1 LFIPQ
6 QLKVGYQERKDTYTG
21 KLAYIIYLD
30 QLGKVRKEPSWNS
43 WRSKSIEPNDF
54 NNEPTEGF
62 VLNKKVGGYKSDW
75 NHRATYTRVFDPRG
89 FEFEITIPNL
99 LFILENTNSI
109 KGKGLEGEFV
119 YGWEGT
125 DLWLIP
131 ISSPDYKVWKQQSN
145 VLFNKAFDW
154 IKPKELQIGFSYTT
168 NKGLKLIYMGRQ
180 SGTSYDN
187 VKPRFVFIDPKESSK
202 YCYVKHFASVN
213 KLLVSSVEE
222 IYENYVEARLKFEA
236 DSNWYKIDSSKT
248 IKHYYTLEGFKE
260 VTKELAK
267 CYWNHKPKVRSD
279 SLNSNEEIRPI
290 THENELV
297 YNCRWN
303 GNYQNKQYTFETIED
318 FYNRIKPYWLEQ
330 YLTTGQRYHE

>member
-1 LFIPQ
+1 MFIPQ

-21 KLAYIIYLD
+21 KLAYVIYLD
-30 QLGKVRKEPSWNS
+30 HLDKVRKEPSWNS
-43 WRSKSIEPNDF
+43 WRSEYIDPNDF
-54 NNEPTEGF
+54 DNEPTEGF

-75 NHRATYTRVFDPRG
+75 NYRATYTRVYDPRG

-131 ISSPDYKVWKQQSN
+131 TSSTNYKLWKQQSD
-145 VLFNKAFDW
+145 VLFNKSFAW
-154 IKPKELQIGFSYTT
+154 IKPKDLRIGYSYTT
-168 NKGLKLIYMGRQ
+168 NKGLELIYMGRQ
-180 SGTSYDN
+180 SGTSYNN
-187 VKPRFVFIDPKESSK
+187 VKPRFVFVDPKK
-202 YCYVKHFASVN
+202 GYVNHFASVN
-213 KLLVSSVEE
+213 KLLISSIEE
-222 IYENYVEARLKFEA
+222 VHKNYVETRLKFEA

-248 IKHYYTLEGFKE
+248 VKHFYTLEKFIE
-260 VTKELAK
+260 VTKEITKLHG
-267 CYWNHKPKVRSD
+267 YHTPKVRSD
-279 SLNSNEEIRPI
+279 YLKNNEEIRPK

-297 YNCRWN
+297 YNYRWI
-303 GNYQNKQYTFETIED
+303 GNYQNKQYTFETIEE
-318 FYNRIKPYWLEQ
+318 FYNRVKPYWLEQ